1 MMATNDLDVIGSW
14 SEVKLDILKDY
25 ASAYS
30 RILAS
35 QTSIS
40 RHLYIDAFAGA
51 GIHVSKA
58 TGEFVAGSPFNA
70 MLVNPPFSE
79 MHWIDLDHARVEGLQ
94 QLAEG
99 NETIFVHH
107 GNCNEVLL
115 NTVFPRCRWEDY
127 ARALCILDPYGLNVD
142 WRVLETAGRM
152 RTVEV
157 FYNFM
162 IMDANMN
169 VLLRDPRQAQPGQIA
184 RMNAVWGDESW
195 RDAGYRKQQRGLYDD
210 EFVEE
215 KASNQQLVKRFQA
228 RLRDVAGFRYVPD
241 PIPMKNSSGAT
252 VYYLFFASHNSTAKK
267 IVEAIFKK
275 HAPRAAYGK

>member
-1 MMATNDLDVIGSW
+1 MATGDLDVIGSW

-30 RILAS
+30 KILAN
-35 QTSIS
+35 QKNIA
-40 RHLYIDAFAGA
+40 RHVYIDAFVGA
-51 GIHVSKA
+51 GVHVSKA

-70 MLVNPPFSE
+70 MLVDPPFSE
-79 MHWIDLDHARVEGLQ
+79 MHWIDLDHTRVEGLQ
-94 QLAEG
+94 QIAEG
-99 NETIFVHH
+99 NDSIFVHH
-107 GNCNEVLL
+107 GDCNNLL
-115 NTVFPRCRWEDY
+115 LQTVFPRCRWEDY

-152 RTVEV
+152 RSVEV

-169 VLLRDPRQAQPGQIA
+169 VLLKNPSQARPDQVA
-184 RMNAVWGDESW
+184 RMNFMWGDESW
-195 RDAGYRKQQRGLYDD
+195 RDAGYRKEQRSLYDD
-210 EFVEE
+210 EFVQE
-215 KASNQQLVKRFQA
+215 KAGNDRLVKGFQA

-252 VYYLFFASHNSTAKK
+252 VYYLFFASPNSTGHR
-267 IVEAIFKK
+267 IVEEIFKK
-275 HAPRAAYGK
+275 HAPRAAYGH

>member
-1 MMATNDLDVIGSW
+1 MASSDLDVIGPW

-30 RILAS
+30 RILS
-35 QTSIS
+35 NQQNIS

-70 MLVNPPFSE
+70 MLVDPPFSE

-94 QLAEG
+94 QIAEG
-99 NETIFVHH
+99 NQTIFVHP
-107 GNCNEVLL
+107 GDCNDILL

-152 RTVEV
+152 RSVEV

-169 VLLRDPRQAQPGQIA
+169 VLLKDPSQARPDQVA
-184 RMNAVWGDESW
+184 RMNSVWGDESW
-195 RDAGYRKQQRGLYDD
+195 RDAGYRKEQRSLYDED
-210 EFVEE
+210 FVEE
-215 KASNQQLVKRFQA
+215 KASNTTLVKGFQS
-228 RLRDVAGFRYVPD
+228 RLREVAGFRYVPD

-252 VYYLFFASHNSTAKK
+252 VYYLFFASPSSTGAK